1 MSTNYEDILKK
12 QVDDLKICA
21 ACIIE
26 NAESIVGFEKLQ
38 RGLRVTI
45 TCNYNEVPNI
55 NIDKDIF
62 PEILVSQF

>member
-1 MSTNYEDILKK
+1 MSTSYEDILKK

-26 NAESIVGFEKLQ
+26 NAESIVGSEKLQ

-45 TCNYNEVPNI
+45 TCNYNEAPNI

-62 PEILVSQF
+62 PEILASRF